1 MHTYPTKAEHA
12 LPQVQLRPTLL
23 SQTFFCLL
31 FLPADSSLVSIQHPA
46 MSFGFSVGDLIGA
59 ANLTYRLIRAVQ
71 GSHDAGEDYRNAVHE
86 LGCMQQ
92 AFMRVSCLGS
102 SRNVSQATFESASY
116 IIMGAM
122 SIIQEYLDKTKK
134 YERRLGKLGT
144 SGIAQNW
151 RKFGWTLYKADDM
164 KELRETL
171 HKRLTSLNV
180 LLVAANL

>member
-1 MHTYPTKAEHA
+1 
-12 LPQVQLRPTLL
+12 
-23 SQTFFCLL
+23 
-31 FLPADSSLVSIQHPA
+31 
-46 MSFGFSVGDLIGA
+46 
-59 ANLTYRLIRAVQ
+59 
-71 GSHDAGEDYRNAVHE
+71 
-86 LGCMQQ
+86 
-92 AFMRVSCLGS
+92 
-102 SRNVSQATFESASY
+102 
-116 IIMGAM
+116 MGAM

-134 YERRLGKLGT
+134 FDRRLGKLGT